1 METNRKNEKM
11 KRPDLKPKLLELL
24 LQEADLYKVGP
35 KVFEEFVKFG
45 HTTVIVWL
53 LYSWQKT
60 HRASNATNT
69 LLLYQLLDKQLKHSA
84 IKDAWYR
91 KNKVL
96 MKRQALYEKYS
107 YEHIFNALY
116 KIAPSRPL
124 IESLLFMAY
133 PTMRQI
139 AAKLLLKEGLKP
151 RDVAVRTELSYNQVY
166 RIKNTQL

>member
-1 METNRKNEKM
+1 M

-24 LQEADLYKVGP
+24 LQEADIYKVQP
-35 KVFEEFVKFG
+35 DIFEEFVKFG
-45 HTTVIVWL
+45 HTIVIAWL

-69 LLLYQLLDKQLKHSA
+69 LLMYQLLDKQLKRST
-84 IKDAWYR
+84 IKDIWYR
-91 KNKVL
+91 KNKAL
-96 MKRQALYEKYS
+96 LKRQALYEKYS
-107 YEHIFNALY
+107 YEYVFSALY
-116 KIAPSRPL
+116 KIAPSKPL

-133 PTMRQI
+133 SAMCQI